1 MDVSGSTSSESLCK
15 WIFEN
20 AEFGLIIID
29 EEQRIVDI
37 NRWIENKSGQKDI
50 ILRGKPILDVFPEI
64 KRRSLDHYLS
74 EALNGA
80 SVILSARFHSHFI
93 EFKDESGEGEMKQ
106 TVRIIPINDHERVNG
121 LIIQIE
127 DVTDRWNRE
136 TLLQKKNEEL
146 QKLNSTKDKF
156 FRIIAHD
163 LKSPFTALLGF
174 SEILKDNIDDLSSEQ
189 SKEIVNILHS
199 SLKDQF
205 SFLENLLKWSQLQSG
220 HFELTYSHVQ
230 VESIINNILKIADA
244 VIKCKNIEI
253 KTSVPDGL
261 SLYTDAQALTSIL
274 YNIVFNALKFTSDY
288 GKVAIFVNEDDE
300 SVSFAIEDNGMGMPP
315 ERVGK
320 LFMIGESVSTLG
332 TNREKGSGLG
342 LILVKELID
351 KLKGDITVD
360 SAQGIGTTFHI
371 SIPKHSEGKTS

>member
-1 MDVSGSTSSESLCK
+1 MDVSGYISSESLCR

-20 AEFGLIIID
+20 AEFGLIITD

-37 NRWIENKSGQKDI
+37 NRWIENKSGQKDTN
-50 ILRGKPILDVFPEI
+50 LRGKLILDVFPEI
-64 KRRSLDHYLS
+64 RRRSLDHYLT

-93 EFKDESGEGEMKQ
+93 EFKNESGDGEMKQ
-106 TVRIIPINDHERVNG
+106 TVRIIPVNNHDSITG
-121 LIIQIE
+121 LIIHIE

-146 QKLNSTKDKF
+146 QRLNSTKDKF

-174 SEILKDNIDDLSSEQ
+174 SEILKENIDDLSSEQ
-189 SKEIVNILHS
+189 SKEIVNILHT

-220 HFELTYSHVQ
+220 HFELTYAEVR
-230 VESIINNILKIADA
+230 VESIVKNILKIAGP
-244 VIKCKNIEI
+244 VIKSKNIEI
-253 KTSVPDGL
+253 KTSVPDGV

-274 YNIVFNALKFTSDY
+274 YNIVFNAVKFTADY
-288 GKVAIFVNEDDE
+288 GKVAVFVSEDDE
-300 SVSFAIEDNGMGMPP
+300 NITFAIEDNGMGMSP
-315 ERVGK
+315 ERVSK
-320 LFMIGESVSTLG
+320 LFMIGESVSTMG
-332 TNREKGSGLG
+332 TNHEKGSGLG
-342 LILVKELID
+342 LILVKELVD
-351 KLKGDITVD
+351 KLKGDITVE
-360 SAQGIGTTFHI
+360 SAQGIGTTFHV
-371 SIPKHSEGKTS
+371 SIPKRTDGKLS